1 MASYPKIELYSLK
14 ALTTDI
20 VYTIFT
26 NEIDNVI
33 SFYIMELKFSTQSL
47 KVSTI
52 HQKDPS
58 FTLSMADA

>member
-26 NEIDNVI
+26 NEIANVI
-33 SFYIMELKFSTQSL
+33 SFYIMELQFSTQSL

-52 HQKDPS
+52 PQKDPS

>member
-52 HQKDPS
+52 PQKDPS
-58 FTLSMADA
+58 FILSMAYA

>member
-33 SFYIMELKFSTQSL
+33 SFYIMELKFST
-47 KVSTI
+47 
-52 HQKDPS
+52 
-58 FTLSMADA
+58 